1 MSRLGLFPL
10 SLVLVPTER
19 VPLHV
24 FEPRYKEL
32 VGECIEQGEEFGVVL
47 QADEG
52 EAHDVGTR
60 AAVAEVLQVLPDG
73 RMNVVIEGGDRFR
86 LLDLH
91 HDRPFLS
98 ADVEE
103 VVDEDDPPDPDDVE
117 RALEVFVQ
125 LQQTVGSPAEPP
137 DTSSP
142 LFDWEVV
149 SRVDFGAQQK
159 QELIEIVSPR
169 LRYPRLVE
177 LLEHALE
184 ALSLEREV
192 RQRASGNG
200 KVPSPGDADPSAD

>member
-32 VGECIEQGEEFGVVL
+32 VGGCIERGEEFGVLL
-47 QADEG
+47 QAEGG

-73 RMNVVIEGGDRFR
+73 RMNVLIEGGDRFR
-86 LLDLH
+86 LLELH
-91 HDRPFLS
+91 HDRSYLS
-98 ADVEE
+98 AEVEK
-103 VVDEDDPPDPDDVE
+103 VVDEDDPPDPGDVDH
-117 RALEVFVQ
+117 ALEVFVR
-125 LQQTVGSPAEPP
+125 LQETVGSPNEPP
-137 DTSSP
+137 DRESP
-142 LFDWEVV
+142 LLDWEIV
-149 SRVDFGAQQK
+149 SRVDFGTDQK
-159 QELIEIVSPR
+159 QELIELVSPR
-169 LRYPRLVE
+169 VRFARLGE

-200 KVPSPGDADPSAD
+200 KVPSHRDQRAD